1 VKLDGQ
7 ASSPGENQVLD
18 KTHQHQAA
26 LDKEMHVTVHRRG
39 RPGAMLALVTMV
51 VLALSACSAGTPS
64 TSASGTASPP
74 AGSAAPAESNAAAT
88 MPPAEQDSIT
98 FGISAIDPHQF
109 QLQLALDAGLFE
121 KYGIKAQ
128 GTYFDGSQKTLQA
141 LLAGQ
146 IDFATS
152 TSSQTIT
159 TLTTNTPAVDIA
171 VMINKLPDYI
181 YGAKGI
187 TSADQLKGKKV
198 AISQLGTQ
206 SHAEMVVGMKEL
218 GLAPTDVTMTPIGG
232 QSARVAALEAGTVLA
247 APADPAL
254 ADKLTGEG
262 FSILVK
268 LPEAASQFAG
278 SNVMVLRS
286 YADKNPNTT
295 LAVAAAVLEATQL
308 PYTDLDTVVKA
319 YAKWAQVDE
328 AEAKANWQA
337 YLDSGIAQRDLRSS
351 VEAYQNARDVLL
363 TVNPDV
369 KDVDLSK
376 AFDGSFLDKLEA
388 MGLNDE
394 LGIPKS

>member
-1 VKLDGQ
+1 
-7 ASSPGENQVLD
+7 
-18 KTHQHQAA
+18 
-26 LDKEMHVTVHRRG
+26 MI
-39 RPGAMLALVTMV
+39 V
-51 VLALSACSAGTPS
+51 VFALSACSAS
-64 TSASGTASPP
+64 SSASPSSGAASATPP
-74 AGSAAPAESNAAAT
+74 ASVAPGESAPASL
-88 MPPAEQDSIT
+88 PPAEKDTIT

-121 KYGIKAQ
+121 KYGLKAT

-187 TSADQLKGKKV
+187 TSGDQLKGKKV

-232 QSARVAALEAGTVLA
+232 QSARVAALEAGTVFA

-254 ADKLTGEG
+254 SDKLTGEG
-262 FSILVK
+262 FSVLVK
-268 LPEAASQFAG
+268 LPEAQSKFAG
-278 SNVMVLRS
+278 SNVMTLRS
-286 YADKNPNTT
+286 YADANPNTT
-295 LAVAAAVLEATQL
+295 LRVAAAVLEATQL

-319 YAKWAQVDE
+319 YAAWAQVDE

-351 VEAYQNARDVLL
+351 IEAYQNARDVLL

-376 AFDGSFLDKLEA
+376 ANDSSFLDKLEA
-388 MGLNDE
+388 MGLYDE
-394 LGIPKS
+394 LGVPKS